1 MSLET
6 RFVWQRGAM
15 QTAIRTKELRE
26 YCRFPSPMSFY
37 VFLQKGWCELQRK
50 WGLGKKGLGGRLQ
63 METFPAEDAQHI
75 LHLMQ
80 IWLPG
85 AVSRHSLQGYA
96 IQLHGEGG
104 VAGGSSEGKHSL
116 LNCHFFLRGALNKY
130 KRLNYQQLKLSLW
143 WQPNRSNRFPR
154 TFFIENWIWGPSLK
168 GYTVTSSCRLSL
180 GSLHISKAFQV
191 QKDTENLLRWMSC
204 FCVICWPS
212 GIL

>member
-1 MSLET
+1 MWTTTKVGT
-6 RFVWQRGAM
+6 RKEGPWGTAADGDLPSWGCPAHTAPYANDFLVQSAGIPCKDMQFSYMGRG
-15 QTAIRTKELRE
+15 
-26 YCRFPSPMSFY
+26 
-37 VFLQKGWCELQRK
+37 
-50 WGLGKKGLGGRLQ
+50 
-63 METFPAEDAQHI
+63 
-75 LHLMQ
+75 
-80 IWLPG
+80 G
-85 AVSRHSLQGYA
+85 A
-96 IQLHGEGG
+96 EGG
-104 VAGGSSEGKHSL
+104 GSEGKHSL